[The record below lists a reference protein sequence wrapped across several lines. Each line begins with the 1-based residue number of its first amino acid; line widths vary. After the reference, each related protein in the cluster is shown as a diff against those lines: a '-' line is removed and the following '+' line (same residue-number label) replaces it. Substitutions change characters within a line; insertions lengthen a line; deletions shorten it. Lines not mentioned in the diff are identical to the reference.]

1 LLHCSR
7 LRPARRIAASL
18 TVAALAIVTNG
29 CSDRNND
36 VEKLRA
42 AAVEVL
48 DELNVTVTRPP
59 SEQHSKDIRYVTAD
73 GSSAGDT
80 ASVAEHVAS
89 TLADQGWQI
98 KTSEPS
104 GAPTDADRPADT
116 IIATRDDIVLRI
128 LIAGK
133 LGTNTAPA
141 GAQLIQLAAA
151 FPDDRLA
158 WTR

>member
-1 LLHCSR
+1 
-7 LRPARRIAASL
+7 
-18 TVAALAIVTNG
+18 VTSG
-29 CSDRNND
+29 CSDGDND

-42 AAVEVL
+42 AADEVL

-59 SEQHSKDIRYVTAD
+59 SEQRSTDLHYVTAD

-80 ASVAEHVAS
+80 ASVAEYVVT
-89 TLADQGWQI
+89 TLTDQGWQI
-98 KTSEPS
+98 KASEPPRP
-104 GAPTDADRPADT
+104 PTDADGPADT

-133 LGTNTAPA
+133 LGNNTAPA